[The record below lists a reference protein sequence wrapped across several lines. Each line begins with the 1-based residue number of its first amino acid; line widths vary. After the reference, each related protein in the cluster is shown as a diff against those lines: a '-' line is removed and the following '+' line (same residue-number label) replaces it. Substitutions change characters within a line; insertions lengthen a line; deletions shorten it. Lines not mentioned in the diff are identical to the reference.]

1 MPEVGRVVP
10 VVGFEAEDE
19 VGRLVVDAPDTGRF
33 SGLGVSEL
41 TLAGEVAR
49 LSLETSG
56 LGLSRSSL
64 SEMMLDSIGVAGG
77 SFSSTSTGAGATTA
91 SSFEDISV
99 DCSRLMY

>member
-33 SGLGVSEL
+33 SVLGVSGL
-41 TLAGEVAR
+41 ALAGEIAR
-49 LSLETSG
+49 LSLDTSG
-56 LGLSRSSL
+56 LGLSNSSL
-64 SEMMLDSIGVAGG
+64 SETMLESIGVAGG
-77 SFSSTSTGAGATTA
+77 SFSSTSTGAGATTG
-91 SSFEDISV
+91 SFDDISV